1 MAQGGGA
8 LARFNT
14 LAAAEAERELLAC
27 CAAPAWAR
35 EVAAGRPY
43 PDVPTALT
51 AADVALRRLPWAQVA
66 RALATHPRIGERP
79 TGDGREAAWSRA
91 EQAGVTGLHAE
102 LAEANRR
109 YEERHG
115 YVFLIFASGRTD
127 AEMLTAA
134 RERLGNDETTE
145 RRIVHSELG
154 RIARLRLE
162 RLLS

>member
-1 MAQGGGA
+1 MAEGGGT

-27 CAAPAWAR
+27 CAAPAWAH

-43 PDVPTALT
+43 PDIPTALT
-51 AADVALRRLPWAQVA
+51 VADAALRRLPWAQVA
-66 RALATHPRIGERP
+66 TALAAHPRIGERP
-79 TGDGREAAWSRA
+79 TGDDREAAWSRA
-91 EQAGVTGLHAE
+91 EQVGVTGLHAE

-115 YVFLIFASGRTD
+115 HIFLIFASGRTE
-127 AEMLTAA
+127 AEMLAAA
-134 RERLGNDETTE
+134 RERLANDETTE

-154 RIARLRLE
+154 RIARRRLE